1 MLVRKAP
8 LESGRETEIDMIERE
23 MEGGVLVIQVP
34 GIHEH
39 YAERSLG
46 GLIAIEEDI
55 EVHQMTIE
63 PEPPV
68 APRAAGR
75 RKRGPSRGG

>member
-23 MEGGVLVIQVP
+23 MEGGVLVVQLP
-34 GIHEH
+34 AIHEH
-39 YAERSLG
+39 HVEGRLG
-46 GLIAIEEDI
+46 GLIGIEEDI
-55 EVHQMTIE
+55 DVRELTTE
-63 PEPPV
+63 PV

-75 RKRGPSRGG
+75 GRHGPSRGK